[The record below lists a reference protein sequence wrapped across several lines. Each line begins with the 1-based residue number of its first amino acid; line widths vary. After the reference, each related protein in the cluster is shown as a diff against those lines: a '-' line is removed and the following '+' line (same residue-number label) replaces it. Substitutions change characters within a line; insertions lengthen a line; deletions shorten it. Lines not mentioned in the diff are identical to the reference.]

1 MPRAVRRPYG
11 PRATDESRR
20 GTGTAPQSK
29 KSRGRCATAEPRR
42 GSSRQTF
49 DRCGSAS
56 YKSGPPDEG
65 GSRARLENLR
75 CETSRAL
82 CVAVQSGRL
91 PCGQVTGGSW
101 QSTHSRGA
109 PSILAFSNASRRN
122 PDERTTSIRPS
133 DWRPRPTTR
142 AYSACR
148 PGRQRDACWPRKY
161 AFSERAG
168 AAASWP
174 PITPL
179 APRPPGACGRNHMY
193 SDGDCWRQEWPV
205 EGPPEWDPC
214 TRIWLLSFFRRGSH
228 NPPHARARTT
238 PNPYWSPPAYFPSLD
253 LLLSMV
259 TRGNGTPRGV

>member
-1 MPRAVRRPYG
+1 MVEAGRRLQVEHAMPRAVRRPYG

-109 PSILAFSNASRRN
+109 PSILAFSNASRR
-122 PDERTTSIRPS
+122 T
-133 DWRPRPTTR
+133 PTTELL
-142 AYSACR
+142 AYDHRIGAPAQR
-148 PGRQRDACWPRKY
+148 PVR
-161 AFSERAG
+161 
-168 AAASWP
+168 
-174 PITPL
+174 TPL
-179 APRPPGACGRNHMY
+179 AGLGGSGTPVGQESTPLVSAPVQPPAGR
-193 SDGDCWRQEWPV
+193 Q
-205 EGPPEWDPC
+205 
-214 TRIWLLSFFRRGSH
+214 
-228 NPPHARARTT
+228 
-238 PNPYWSPPAYFPSLD
+238 SPPSPAARLA
-253 LLLSMV
+253 LAGVTICTVMV
-259 TRGNGTPRGV
+259 IAGDRSGL

>member
-1 MPRAVRRPYG
+1 MVEAGRRLQVEHAMPRAVRRPYG

-42 GSSRQTF
+42 GSSRLTF

-75 CETSRAL
+75 SETSRAL

-142 AYSACR
+142 AYPLAGLGGSGTPVGQESTPLVCA
-148 PGRQRDACWPRKY
+148 PMQPPAGRQ
-161 AFSERAG
+161 S
-168 AAASWP
+168 P
-174 PITPL
+174 P
-179 APRPPGACGRNHMY
+179 
-193 SDGDCWRQEWPV
+193 
-205 EGPPEWDPC
+205 
-214 TRIWLLSFFRRGSH
+214 
-228 NPPHARARTT
+228 
-238 PNPYWSPPAYFPSLD
+238 SPPARLA
-253 LLLSMV
+253 LAGVTICTVMV
-259 TRGNGTPRGV
+259 IAGDRSGM